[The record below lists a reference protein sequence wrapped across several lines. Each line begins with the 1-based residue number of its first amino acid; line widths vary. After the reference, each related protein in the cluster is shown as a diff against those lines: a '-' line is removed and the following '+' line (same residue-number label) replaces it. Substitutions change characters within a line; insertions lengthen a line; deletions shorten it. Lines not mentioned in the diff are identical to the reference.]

1 MKKLLLFLLI
11 TVTFSSCMYY
21 PYRYSYRPHYRYST
35 PLYHGNYGGG
45 SFRGNYGG
53 YRRH

>member
-21 PYRYSYRPHYRYST
+21 PYGYSYRSH
-35 PLYHGNYGGG
+35 YGGG
-45 SFRGNYGG
+45 YHRGYYGGNSFRGNYGG

>member
-11 TVTFSSCMYY
+11 AMTFSSCMYY
-21 PYRYSYRPHYRYST
+21 PYGYSYRPHYGGIYRGG
-35 PLYHGNYGGG
+35 YHGGG
-45 SFRGNYGG
+45 SFRGYGG